1 MRLITVYDNPE
12 SLRDKL
18 HGIDYLDSNDLFHLY
33 DVFDNNFIDR
43 MLKEKGKPGVM
54 VNDAFLFYDEMPEG
68 LEFIGLPSW
77 LEQEAKKY
85 SSDEFD
91 DFAPL
96 VTRHCF
102 NFMINKKL
110 VNRYLL
116 LKLVELFRL
125 TNMCYTWSGSGKEFD
140 MSGIINELN
149 QLGNCSPLT
158 DEQRASMFQPVGLIP
173 HFIETPSNQSYQPEN
188 TIRST
193 ESITGSHVPYAGNKV
208 MWEAGL
214 CQLFS
219 TSAVALIS
227 ESCEFQKGAV
237 YTEKSLFSVLGLNFP
252 IWIGGY
258 KQAEYWEKLGF
269 DIFSDVID
277 HSYQYHDT
285 LIERCYWAFAKNIKI
300 LTDKDFAKQ
309 LRESCCTRLL
319 HNRTQI
325 LSDIIGKY
333 TENKMSQY
341 SKEIQETYSRVAD
354 IYHNRGLDSKLL
366 NSKKVR

>member
-18 HGIDYLDSNDLFHLY
+18 HGIDHLDSNDLFHFY

-43 MLKEKGKPGVM
+43 VLREKGKPGVM
-54 VNDAFLFYDEMPEG
+54 VNDAFLFYDEIPEG
-68 LEFIGLPSW
+68 IEYIGLPSW

-85 SSDEFD
+85 SLEEFD
-91 DFAPL
+91 DSASL

-102 NFMINKKL
+102 NFMINKKS

-125 TNMCYTWSGSGKEFD
+125 TDMCYTWSGSGKEFD
-140 MSGIINELN
+140 LSGVINELN
-149 QLGNCSPLT
+149 LLGDSSPLT
-158 DEQRASMFQPVGLIP
+158 EEQRAFMFQPVGLIP
-173 HFIETPSNQSYQPEN
+173 HFIENPSSNLYQSEN
-188 TIRST
+188 SIGSAT
-193 ESITGSHVPYAGNKV
+193 EAVDSHVPFVGNKI

-214 CQLFS
+214 CQVFS

-227 ESCEFQKGAV
+227 ETCEFQKGAI
-237 YTEKSLFSVLGLNFP
+237 YTEKSLFSALGLNFP
-252 IWIGGY
+252 IWVGGY

-269 DIFSDVID
+269 DIFDDVID
-277 HSYQYHDT
+277 HSYQYYDT
-285 LIERCYWAFAKNIKI
+285 LIERCYWAFAKNIRI

-309 LRESCCTRLL
+309 ARENCHSRLL
-319 HNRTQI
+319 HNRTQS
-325 LSDIIGKY
+325 LTGIIDKY

-354 IYHNRGLDSKLL
+354 IYRNRGLDSKLL
-366 NSKKVR
+366 NNKKVR